1 MSNDPEGRTRL
12 QDRRKKIPFGGGPEK
27 IEPEEGRGSIHWRK
41 QGDQGLLSLDQA
53 ISLVLNAA
61 SILFL
66 LGSSAAECGEAVRS
80 NRFRLLELKPRR
92 RPSTADITG
101 QTLIA
106 AHA

>member
-1 MSNDPEGRTRL
+1 MEAD
-12 QDRRKKIPFGGGPEK
+12 
-27 IEPEEGRGSIHWRK
+27 EGRGSIHWRK

-80 NRFRLLELKPRR
+80 NWFRLLELKPRR

>member
-1 MSNDPEGRTRL
+1 MQQLEKDPFWRGAV
-12 QDRRKKIPFGGGPEK
+12 EK
-27 IEPEEGRGSIHWRK
+27 MEAEEGRGSIHWRK

-80 NRFRLLELKPRR
+80 IGSDCLNLNLGEGHQRR
-92 RPSTADITG
+92 T
-101 QTLIA
+101 
-106 AHA
+106 